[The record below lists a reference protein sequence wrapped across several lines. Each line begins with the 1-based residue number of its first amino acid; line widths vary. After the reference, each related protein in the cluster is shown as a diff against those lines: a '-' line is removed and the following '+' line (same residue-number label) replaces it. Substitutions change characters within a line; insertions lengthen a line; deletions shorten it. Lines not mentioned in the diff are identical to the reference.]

1 MPATNSSPGT
11 PPSGSSPAPRYTV
24 LVKRS
29 ALRALDALP
38 AAVRAELV
46 RAIDALAEN
55 PRPVGT
61 KKPARHELYR
71 LRDGEAAAVLEHLA
85 SSFPADS
92 ALEELISV
100 VYRDGLNRPDEAAR
114 HLARAREL
122 GPR

>member
-1 MPATNSSPGT
+1 MPATSSSVGT

-71 LRDGEAAAVLEHLA
+71 LRVAGRYRIVWQVDDAGRSVLVV
-85 SSFPADS
+85 
-92 ALEELISV
+92 LIGDRKD
-100 VYRDGLNRPDEAAR
+100 VYRGL
-114 HLARAREL
+114 
-122 GPR
+122 